1 MTMVTLDAKNKL
13 FIMTAGFL
21 VSFFMLISFFLFV
34 NPSDRSL
41 VFIFIPVVLFWLLL
55 FFASQIAIRL
65 FLKDSSRILYVLSTI
80 VVSTIVL
87 LILLSG
93 IGQLSTGDVVL
104 TTCLCAIC
112 SFYFYK
118 SWE

>member
-1 MTMVTLDAKNKL
+1 MVTSGAKKKL
-13 FIMTAGFL
+13 FMMTAGFL
-21 VSFFMLISFFLFV
+21 VSLFTLLSFFLSV

-55 FFASQIAIRL
+55 FFVSQVVIQL
-65 FLKDSSRILYVLSTI
+65 LSKDSSRILHVLSVI
-80 VVSTIVL
+80 AVSTVVL
-87 LILLSG
+87 LILFSG
-93 IGQLSTGDVVL
+93 IGQLSTADVVL